1 MSKLAKE
8 LLGGTITNYALL
20 VARIACAVFMT
31 RILFL
36 GLGESNYGFWSL
48 LWAVFGYSVF
58 LDFGFGQAI
67 QKFTAE
73 TDVKDGIHVFN
84 KIISTVM
91 SMFCAFSFVIVIA
104 SLVIAYYLDRIF
116 NLGTDSAENIRY
128 LKISFAVFGIGVAA
142 VFPTGIFP
150 EILTGIRR
158 FDIRN
163 AILTVNVL
171 LNLAGIYLLISN
183 GYSLLAI
190 AVFSSVLNLLTN
202 LVMITV
208 IIKLLPGFRI
218 SPFLFDMK
226 KLKEVSSF
234 SVYSYICTVA
244 DMFITR
250 VDRIIIGI
258 CLGMGSVG
266 IYQVGTRL
274 PEMME
279 KLTTQFQ
286 ATLGPMAASLYKSGD
301 FEKLRWILLRSAKIS
316 AFITGFFFVVFYML
330 SLQILKIWLKVDD
343 SIAVSV
349 TSVMLV
355 SIFVGVA
362 FRSTQGKFLLMA
374 GGHRKQALINVAYAA
389 LNIALIAAVVKPYG
403 VLGTAYACMISNIIV
418 SVFVVFPLSAK
429 SAKMRISYF
438 LRKVYLPLL
447 IPIALSAAS
456 LTVFQHLFKDWTL
469 FRLALAATVSLVLYL
484 AAGALFYFERD
495 DIRKLVDA
503 SGAGRILSRLK
514 ARE

>member
-1 MSKLAKE
+1 
-8 LLGGTITNYALL
+8 
-20 VARIACAVFMT
+20 
-31 RILFL
+31 
-36 GLGESNYGFWSL
+36 
-48 LWAVFGYSVF
+48 
-58 LDFGFGQAI
+58 
-67 QKFTAE
+67 
-73 TDVKDGIHVFN
+73 
-84 KIISTVM
+84 
-91 SMFCAFSFVIVIA
+91 
-104 SLVIAYYLDRIF
+104 
-116 NLGTDSAENIRY
+116 
-128 LKISFAVFGIGVAA
+128 
-142 VFPTGIFP
+142 
-150 EILTGIRR
+150 
-158 FDIRN
+158 
-163 AILTVNVL
+163 
-171 LNLAGIYLLISN
+171 
-183 GYSLLAI
+183 
-190 AVFSSVLNLLTN
+190 
-202 LVMITV
+202 VMISV
-208 IIKLLPGFRI
+208 IIKVLPGFRI

-226 KLKEVSSF
+226 RLKEVTSF

-355 SIFVGVA
+355 SIFIGVA

-374 GGHRKQALINVAYAA
+374 GGHRKQAVINVAYAT

-429 SAKMRISYF
+429 SAKMRVTYF

-447 IPIALSAAS
+447 IPIVLSTCS
-456 LTVFQHLFKDWTL
+456 LTVFLHVYKDWTL
-469 FRLALAATVSLVLYL
+469 FRLALASTVSLVLYL
-484 AAGALFYFERD
+484 TSGALFYFDRD
-495 DIRKLVDA
+495 EIKKLIDV
-503 SGAGRILSRLK
+503 SGASRIFSRLK
-514 ARE
+514 AGKNSLVPPDH